1 MAGTTTA
8 RTELTGVDRCAAEIR
23 SMVLSGELLPG
34 EHLKQGAL
42 AERLNVSRI
51 PIREALAK
59 LHTEGILAHKP
70 NTGFTVVRF
79 SSEDLAE
86 IYLMRRLLE
95 TELLR
100 TSDLA
105 KVDLDALRALHEQ
118 MSDIRS
124 SVDAELYQQLNREF
138 HFALFDASPLELVRE
153 EVSRLWYKS
162 GFYRTLYLLEPETFS
177 RLQKDH
183 EKIIRAV
190 KAKSNDRLI
199 DLMDQHRAGTEQIVV
214 QRLGR
219 PRRQAG

>member
-1 MAGTTTA
+1 MAGTTQA

-34 EHLKQGAL
+34 EHLKQGDL
-42 AERLNVSRI
+42 AKRLNVSRI

-70 NTGFTVVRF
+70 NTGFTVARF

-100 TSDLA
+100 TCDAAKIDLEG
-105 KVDLDALRALHEQ
+105 LRSLHEQ
-118 MSDIRS
+118 MSVIKSGD
-124 SVDAELYQQLNREF
+124 DAELYQRLNREF
-138 HFALFDASPLELVRE
+138 HFALFDTSPLELVRE
-153 EVSRLWYKS
+153 EVSRLWYMS

-190 KAKSNDRLI
+190 KAKNNARLI
-199 DLMDQHRAGTEQIVV
+199 ELMDQHRSGTEQIVV

-219 PRRQAG
+219 PRRHVG